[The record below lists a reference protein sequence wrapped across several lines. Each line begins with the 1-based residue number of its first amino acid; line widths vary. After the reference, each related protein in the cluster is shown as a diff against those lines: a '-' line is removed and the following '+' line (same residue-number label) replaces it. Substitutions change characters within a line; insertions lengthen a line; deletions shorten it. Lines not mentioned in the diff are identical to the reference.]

1 MTFYVCLGP
10 MSVYTDLIAQGSL
23 KEDAFQRT
31 IIETLQEMHDR
42 LKDYNPA
49 PLSQEKKSEPK
60 RGLFAKV

>member
-1 MTFYVCLGP
+1 MYN
-10 MSVYTDLIAQGSL
+10 DLIAQGSL
-23 KEDAFQRT
+23 KEDDFQRT

-49 PLSQEKKSEPK
+49 PLSQEKKPEPE